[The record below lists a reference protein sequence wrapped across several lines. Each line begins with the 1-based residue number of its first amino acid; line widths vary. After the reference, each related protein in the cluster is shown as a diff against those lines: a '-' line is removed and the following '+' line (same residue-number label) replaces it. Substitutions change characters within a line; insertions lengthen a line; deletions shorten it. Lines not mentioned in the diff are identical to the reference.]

1 MYSPSP
7 CCANYADLQLM
18 TINRLDDREYL
29 ILRLAERI
37 KKHNAANANDPEID
51 RFAEALLALFPGLST
66 IRDEEE

>member
-51 RFAEALLALFPGLST
+51 RCAEALLALFPGLST